1 MNFEE
6 FQAALADRRK
16 DKITFVG
23 LGNPQR
29 GDDAAG
35 LILFDRLKNSPAFI
49 GAQFIRAEANP
60 ENHLQEILDG
70 GAGLIVFI
78 DAARFG
84 GRPGEIVW
92 VDEDRIDS
100 ASVSTHAFSLRAVT
114 DFLRLH
120 QPFVFKILA
129 IQSGATGFGAAISPA
144 VRLGLEAFFTPKRK
158 RLIGICP

>member
-35 LILFDRLKNSPAFI
+35 LILFDRLKNSPALR
-49 GAQFIRAEANP
+49 GARFIRAEANP

-70 GAGLIVFI
+70 GAGLVVFI

-84 GRPGEIVW
+84 GRPGEIAW

-120 QPFVFKILA
+120 QPFVFKVLA
-129 IQSGATGFGAAISPA
+129 IQSGATGFGARLSPA
-144 VRLGLEAFFTPKRK
+144 VRLGLEAFFTPNENG
-158 RLIGICP
+158 L

>member
-6 FQAALADRRK
+6 FRVSLAGWRPDQMAL
-16 DKITFVG
+16 VG
-23 LGNPQR
+23 LGNPYR

-35 LILFDRLKNSPAFI
+35 LILFDRLKNSPALM
-49 GAQFIRAEANP
+49 GARFIRAEANP

-70 GAGLIVFI
+70 GAGLVVFI

-120 QPFVFKILA
+120 QPFVFKVLA
-129 IQSGATGFGAAISPA
+129 IQSGATGFGAALSPA
-144 VRLGLEAFFTPKRK
+144 VRLGVETFFFPS
-158 RLIGICP
+158 

>member
-6 FQAALADRRK
+6 FRVSLAGWRPDQMAL
-16 DKITFVG
+16 VG
-23 LGNPQR
+23 LGNPYR

-35 LILFDRLKNSPAFI
+35 LILFDRLKNSPALM
-49 GAQFIRAEANP
+49 GARFIRAEANP

-70 GAGLIVFI
+70 GAGLVVFI

-120 QPFVFKILA
+120 RPFVFKVLA
-129 IQSGATGFGAAISPA
+129 IQSGATGFGAALSPA
-144 VRLGLEAFFTPKRK
+144 VRLGVETFFFPS
-158 RLIGICP
+158 

>member
-6 FQAALADRRK
+6 FRVSLAGRRPDQMAL
-16 DKITFVG
+16 VG
-23 LGNPQR
+23 LGNPYR

-35 LILFDRLKNSPAFI
+35 LILFDRLKNSPALM
-49 GAQFIRAEANP
+49 GARFIRAEANP

-70 GAGLIVFI
+70 GAGLVVFI

-100 ASVSTHAFSLRAVT
+100 ASVSTHAFSLRAVI

-120 QPFVFKILA
+120 RPFVFKVLA
-129 IQSGATGFGAAISPA
+129 IQSGATGFGAALSPA
-144 VRLGLEAFFTPKRK
+144 VRLGVETFFLPS
-158 RLIGICP
+158 

>member
-6 FQAALADRRK
+6 FRVSLAGRRP
-16 DKITFVG
+16 DQMAFVG
-23 LGNPQR
+23 IGNPYR

-35 LILFDRLKNSPAFI
+35 LILFDRLKNSSALM
-49 GAQFIRAEANP
+49 GARFIRAEANP

-70 GAGLIVFI
+70 GAGLVVFI

-120 QPFVFKILA
+120 RPFVFKVLA
-129 IQSGATGFGAAISPA
+129 IQSGATGFGAALSPA
-144 VRLGLEAFFTPKRK
+144 VRLGVEAFFIPS
-158 RLIGICP
+158 

>member
-6 FQAALADRRK
+6 FRVSLADRRP
-16 DKITFVG
+16 DQMAFVG
-23 LGNPQR
+23 LGNPYR

-35 LILFDRLKNSPAFI
+35 LILFDRLKNSPALM
-49 GAQFIRAEANP
+49 GARFIRAEANP
-60 ENHLQEILDG
+60 ENHLQEILDV
-70 GAGLIVFI
+70 GAGLVVFI

-84 GRPGEIVW
+84 GRPGEIAW

-120 QPFVFKILA
+120 QPFVFKVLA
-129 IQSGATGFGAAISPA
+129 IQSGATGFGAALSPA
-144 VRLGLEAFFTPKRK
+144 VRLGVEAFFFPS
-158 RLIGICP
+158 

>member
-6 FQAALADRRK
+6 FLAFLADRRRE
-16 DKITFVG
+16 DIALVG
-23 LGNPQR
+23 LGNPLR

-35 LILFDRLKNSPAFI
+35 LILFDRLRNSAALAGAGFI
-49 GAQFIRAEANP
+49 QAEVSP

-70 GAGLIVFI
+70 GAGLVVFI

-92 VDEDRIDS
+92 LDEGRIDS
-100 ASVSTHAFSLRAVT
+100 VGMSTHAFSLRTVT

-120 QPFVFKILA
+120 RPFIFKILA
-129 IQSGATGFGAAISPA
+129 VQPEHTAFGIGLSSA
-144 VRLGLEAFFTPKRK
+144 VRH
-158 RLIGICP
+158 GIETFLS

>member
-6 FQAALADRRK
+6 VRVSLAGRRP
-16 DKITFVG
+16 DQIAFVG
-23 LGNPQR
+23 LGNPYR

-35 LILFDRLKNSPAFI
+35 LILFDRLKNSPALM
-49 GAQFIRAEANP
+49 GARFIRAEANP

-70 GAGLIVFI
+70 GAGLVVFI

-92 VDEDRIDS
+92 VEEDRIDS
-100 ASVSTHAFSLRAVT
+100 ASVSTHSFSLRVVT

-120 QPFVFKILA
+120 RPFVFKVLA
-129 IQSGATGFGAAISPA
+129 IQSGATGFGAALSPA
-144 VRLGLEAFFTPKRK
+144 VRLGVEAFFFPS
-158 RLIGICP
+158 

>member
-6 FQAALADRRK
+6 FRVSLAGRRPDQMAL
-16 DKITFVG
+16 VG
-23 LGNPQR
+23 LGNPYR

-35 LILFDRLKNSPAFI
+35 LILFDRLKNSPALM
-49 GAQFIRAEANP
+49 GARFIRAEANP

-70 GAGLIVFI
+70 GAGLVVFI

-92 VDEDRIDS
+92 VEEDRIDS
-100 ASVSTHAFSLRAVT
+100 ASVSTHAFSLRAVI

-120 QPFVFKILA
+120 RPFGFKVLA
-129 IQSGATGFGAAISPA
+129 IQSGATGFGAALSPA
-144 VRLGLEAFFTPKRK
+144 VRLGVETFFFPS
-158 RLIGICP
+158 

>member
-6 FQAALADRRK
+6 FRVSLADRRP
-16 DKITFVG
+16 DQMAFVG
-23 LGNPQR
+23 LGNPYR

-35 LILFDRLKNSPAFI
+35 LILFDRLKNSPALM
-49 GAQFIRAEANP
+49 GARFIRAEANP

-70 GAGLIVFI
+70 GAGLVVFI

-100 ASVSTHAFSLRAVT
+100 ASVSTHAFSLRTVT
-114 DFLRLH
+114 GFLRLH
-120 QPFVFKILA
+120 QPFVFKVLA
-129 IQSGATGFGAAISPA
+129 IQSGATAFGAALSPA
-144 VRLGLEAFFTPKRK
+144 VRLGVETFFFPS
-158 RLIGICP
+158 

>member
-6 FQAALADRRK
+6 FRVSLAGRRPDQMAL
-16 DKITFVG
+16 VG
-23 LGNPQR
+23 LGNPYR

-35 LILFDRLKNSPAFI
+35 LILFDRLKNSPALM
-49 GAQFIRAEANP
+49 GARFIRAEANP

-70 GAGLIVFI
+70 GAGLVVFI

-100 ASVSTHAFSLRAVT
+100 ASVSTHSFSLRAVI

-120 QPFVFKILA
+120 RPFVFKVLA
-129 IQSGATGFGAAISPA
+129 IQSGATGFGAALSPA
-144 VRLGLEAFFTPKRK
+144 VRLGVETFFLPS
-158 RLIGICP
+158 

>member
-6 FQAALADRRK
+6 FRVSLAGRKPDRMA
-16 DKITFVG
+16 FVG
-23 LGNPQR
+23 LGNPYR

-35 LILFDRLKNSPAFI
+35 LILFDRLKNSPALM
-49 GAQFIRAEANP
+49 GVRFIRAEANP

-70 GAGLIVFI
+70 GAGLVVFI

-92 VDEDRIDS
+92 VEEDRIDS
-100 ASVSTHAFSLRAVT
+100 ASVSTHAFSLRAVI

-120 QPFVFKILA
+120 RPFVFKVLA
-129 IQSGATGFGAAISPA
+129 IQSGATGLGAALSPA
-144 VRLGLEAFFTPKRK
+144 VRQGVEAFFSPS
-158 RLIGICP
+158 

>member
-6 FQAALADRRK
+6 FRVSLAGRRPDRMAL
-16 DKITFVG
+16 VG
-23 LGNPQR
+23 LGNPYR

-35 LILFDRLKNSPAFI
+35 LILFDRLKNSPALM
-49 GAQFIRAEANP
+49 GARFIRAEANP

-70 GAGLIVFI
+70 GAGLVVFI

-92 VDEDRIDS
+92 VEEDRIDS
-100 ASVSTHAFSLRAVT
+100 ASVSTHAFSLRAVI

-120 QPFVFKILA
+120 RPFVFKVLA
-129 IQSGATGFGAAISPA
+129 IQPGATGFGAALSSA
-144 VRLGLEAFFTPKRK
+144 VRLGVETFFLPS
-158 RLIGICP
+158 

>member
-1 MNFEE
+1 MNFEK
-6 FQAALADRRK
+6 FRVSLADRRP
-16 DKITFVG
+16 DQIAFVG
-23 LGNPQR
+23 LGNPYR

-35 LILFDRLKNSPAFI
+35 LILFDRLKNSPALM

-60 ENHLQEILDG
+60 ENYLQEILDG
-70 GAGLIVFI
+70 GAGLVVFI

-84 GRPGEIVW
+84 ARPGEIVW

-120 QPFVFKILA
+120 RPFVFMVLA
-129 IQSGATGFGAAISPA
+129 IQPGATTFGAALSPP
-144 VRLGLEAFFTPKRK
+144 VRLGVEAFFFPS
-158 RLIGICP
+158 

>member
-6 FQAALADRRK
+6 FRVSLADRRP
-16 DKITFVG
+16 DQMAFVG
-23 LGNPQR
+23 LGNPYR

-35 LILFDRLKNSPAFI
+35 LILFDRLKNSPALM
-49 GAQFIRAEANP
+49 GARFIRAEANP

-70 GAGLIVFI
+70 GAGLVVFI

-84 GRPGEIVW
+84 GRPGEIIW

-100 ASVSTHAFSLRAVT
+100 AGVSTHAFSLRAVT

-120 QPFVFKILA
+120 RPFLFKVLA
-129 IQSGATGFGAAISPA
+129 IQSGATGFGAALSPA
-144 VRLGLEAFFTPKRK
+144 VRLGVETFFFSS
-158 RLIGICP
+158 